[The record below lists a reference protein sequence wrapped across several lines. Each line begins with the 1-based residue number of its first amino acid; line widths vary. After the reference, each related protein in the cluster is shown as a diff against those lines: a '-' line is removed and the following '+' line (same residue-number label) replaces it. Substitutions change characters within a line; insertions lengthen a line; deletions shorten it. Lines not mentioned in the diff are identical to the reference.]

1 MEKEKEVKENNE
13 SFEQLKKRH
22 EGSNEALMLEIHRLN
37 EELQQYKV
45 TFEGNMD
52 AKKLKDEV
60 MFYRNQCDSLSAQLS
75 RAQAM
80 ARRGK

>member
-1 MEKEKEVKENNE
+1 MEKEQELKENNE
-13 SFEQLKKRH
+13 NFEKMKKNY
-22 EGSNEALMLEIHRLN
+22 EGSNEGLMLEIHALN
-37 EELQQYKV
+37 EELQQYKIS
-45 TFEGNMD
+45 FEGID

-60 MFYRNQCDSLSAQLS
+60 LFYRNQCDSLSAQLS